1 MEEQLRAEEALPT
14 VCLKAS
20 FTPFSTSPQF
30 KGQSGLAV

>member
-14 VCLKAS
+14 VSESLIH
-20 FTPFSTSPQF
+20 TVSTSPQF